1 MNKLEQNSS
10 ERLSTSIYFKRK
22 DVADIAYIDNPVI
35 NSFASALFYQSIK
48 RIKKII
54 NQSLK
59 YKNDNS
65 KQINEKVDLTDKLPI
80 EIYYSDK
87 NNTAIIDELKL
98 KNNSDFDKISST
110 VVLLVPAHTKYL
122 FVENGWLKSSDCHVE
137 YNDEISDYVFEDIP
151 VVNKIVK
158 LSKSLVKQ
166 IDEQKCFPI
175 FVISKDNRMIQ
186 IN

>member
-1 MNKLEQNSS
+1 MNKLNCLYFT
-10 ERLSTSIYFKRK
+10 RKNNANLDYSIY
-22 DVADIAYIDNPVI
+22 DNPLI
-35 NSFASALFYQSIK
+35 DSFASSLCYQSVK

-65 KQINEKVDLTDKLPI
+65 KQINEKVDLTEKLPI

-87 NNTAIIDELKL
+87 NNTSIIDELKL
-98 KNNSDFDKISST
+98 KNNSDLGEISST
-110 VVLLVPAHTKYL
+110 AVLLVPIHTKYL
-122 FVENGWLKSSDCHVE
+122 FVEDGWLKSSDCHVE

-158 LSKSLVKQ
+158 LPKSLIKQ
-166 IDEQKCFPI
+166 VDEQNCFPI

>member
-1 MNKLEQNSS
+1 MRKNNANLDY
-10 ERLSTSIYFKRK
+10 SIY
-22 DVADIAYIDNPVI
+22 DNPLI
-35 NSFASALFYQSIK
+35 DSFVSSLYYQSVK

-59 YKNDNS
+59 YKNDNL
-65 KQINEKVDLTDKLPI
+65 KQINAKVDLIEKLPI

-87 NNTAIIDELKL
+87 NNTAIVDGLKL
-98 KNNSDFDKISST
+98 QNNSDFDKISST
-110 VVLLVPAHTKYL
+110 AVLLVPAHTKYL
-122 FVENGWLKSSDCHVE
+122 FVEDGWLKSSDCHVE

-151 VVNKIVK
+151 VINKIVR
-158 LSKSLVKQ
+158 LPKSLVKQ
-166 IDEQKCFPI
+166 INEQSYFAI

>member
-1 MNKLEQNSS
+1 MNKLNCLYFM
-10 ERLSTSIYFKRK
+10 RKNNANLDYSIY
-22 DVADIAYIDNPVI
+22 DNPLI
-35 NSFASALFYQSIK
+35 DSFVSSLYYQSVK

-59 YKNDNS
+59 YKNDNL
-65 KQINEKVDLTDKLPI
+65 KQINAKVDLIEKLPI

-87 NNTAIIDELKL
+87 NNTAIVDGLKL
-98 KNNSDFDKISST
+98 QNNSDFDKISST
-110 VVLLVPAHTKYL
+110 AVLLVPAHTKYL
-122 FVENGWLKSSDCHVE
+122 FVEDGWLKSSDCHVE

-151 VVNKIVK
+151 VINKIVR
-158 LSKSLVKQ
+158 LPKSLVKQ
-166 IDEQKCFPI
+166 INEQSYFAI

>member
-1 MNKLEQNSS
+1 MNKLNCLYFT
-10 ERLSTSIYFKRK
+10 RKNNANLDYLIY
-22 DVADIAYIDNPVI
+22 DNPLI
-35 NSFASALFYQSIK
+35 DSFASSLCYQSVK

-80 EIYYSDK
+80 EIYYSNKD
-87 NNTAIIDELKL
+87 NSAIIDELK
-98 KNNSDFDKISST
+98 KISDLGEISST
-110 VVLLVPAHTKYL
+110 AVLLVPAHATYL
-122 FVENGWLKSSDCHVE
+122 FIEDGWLKSSDCHVE

-151 VVNKIVK
+151 VINKIVR
-158 LSKSLVKQ
+158 LPKSFVKQ
-166 IDEQKCFPI
+166 INEQKCFPI
-175 FVISKDNRMIQ
+175 FVISKDKRMIQ

>member
-1 MNKLEQNSS
+1 MNKLNCLYFT
-10 ERLSTSIYFKRK
+10 RKNNTNWDYSIY
-22 DVADIAYIDNPVI
+22 DNPLI
-35 NSFASALFYQSIK
+35 DSFALSLCYQSVK

-59 YKNDNS
+59 YKSDNL
-65 KQINEKVDLTDKLPI
+65 KLTDVEVDLTEKLSI

-87 NNTAIIDELKL
+87 NNTSIVDELKL
-98 KNNSDFDKISST
+98 KNNSDLGEISST
-110 VVLLVPAHTKYL
+110 AVLLVPIHTKYL
-122 FVENGWLKSSDCHVE
+122 FVEDGWLKSSDCHVE

-158 LSKSLVKQ
+158 LPKSLIKQ
-166 IDEQKCFPI
+166 IDEQNCFPI

>member
-1 MNKLEQNSS
+1 MNKLNCLYFM
-10 ERLSTSIYFKRK
+10 RKNNANLDYSIY
-22 DVADIAYIDNPVI
+22 DNPLI
-35 NSFASALFYQSIK
+35 DSFASSLCYQSVK

-65 KQINEKVDLTDKLPI
+65 NSEQIDEKVDLTKKLPI

-87 NNTAIIDELKL
+87 NNTTIVDELKL

-110 VVLLVPAHTKYL
+110 AILLVPAHATYL
-122 FVENGWLKSSDCHVE
+122 FIEDGWLKSSDCHVK

-158 LSKSLVKQ
+158 LPKLLMKQ
-166 IDEQKCFPI
+166 IHEQSYFPI